1 MAQPHQLKLKGVEE
15 GQWQR
20 NQWRNGKVQCYHFYA
35 VCSAWDEHV
44 DVYGVR
50 VYLVGVVV
58 FIRHHFGRN
67 APRDVVS
74 ALHREMV
81 ETSCQF
87 FPPSS
92 QQVSEAM
99 QEVVKERRMT
109 WFSFARYLLRSK
121 GTRPFVF
128 EIPKYTGGESGEGN
142 CVYIPVT
149 LF

>member
-1 MAQPHQLKLKGVEE
+1 M
-15 GQWQR
+15 
-20 NQWRNGKVQCYHFYA
+20 
-35 VCSAWDEHV
+35 CSAWDEHV
-44 DVYGVR
+44 DVCGVR
-50 VYLVGVVV
+50 VYLVGVVE

-74 ALHREMV
+74 ALHREIV
-81 ETSCQF
+81 ETSHQF
-87 FPPSS
+87 LLPSS
-92 QQVSEAM
+92 QRVSEAM

-142 CVYIPVT
+142 CVYTSVA